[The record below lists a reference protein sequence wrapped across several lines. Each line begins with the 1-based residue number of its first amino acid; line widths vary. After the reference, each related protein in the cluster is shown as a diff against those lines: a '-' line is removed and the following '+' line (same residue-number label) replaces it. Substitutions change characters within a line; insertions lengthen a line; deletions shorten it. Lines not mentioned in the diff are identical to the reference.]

1 MLHNKFYKSL
11 FALIIFIAIFFSFG
25 FSNLDSDSDW
35 ELVYENSST
44 GQNLSGNIDELIDA
58 VLSGNDV
65 KVVLHFESEKLHY
78 QMTLSKVKVD
88 LDKKIVTGYNY
99 DFRANPSDSNVYER
113 ISSYSTTGKYIS
125 ICKENPFFR
134 NPEII
139 RVSMSWYAKI
149 D

>member
-1 MLHNKFYKSL
+1 MLHKKYHKS
-11 FALIIFIAIFFSFG
+11 FIVVIIFTAIFFSFG
-25 FSNLDSDSDW
+25 FSNLVSDSDW

-44 GQNLSGNIDELIDA
+44 GQKLYGNIDELIDA
-58 VLSGNDV
+58 VLNGSDI
-65 KVVLHFESEKLHY
+65 KVLLHFESEKLHY

-113 ISSYSTTGKYIS
+113 ISSYSTTGEYIS
-125 ICKENPFFR
+125 ICKENPYFR

-139 RVSMSWYAKI
+139 RVSMSWFAKI